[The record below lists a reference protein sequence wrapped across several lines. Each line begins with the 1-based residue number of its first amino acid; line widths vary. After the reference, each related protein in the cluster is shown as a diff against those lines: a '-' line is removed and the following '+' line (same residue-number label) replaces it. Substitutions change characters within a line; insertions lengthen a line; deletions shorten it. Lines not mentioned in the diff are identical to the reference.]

1 MVQVNAIISE
11 YVDMDDAPSEAG
23 ENANRFDVSKINFE
37 LLRREFAKVKRRN
50 LMMRDLE
57 ELIQQKLDRMIFTN
71 PNPNRVNFYER
82 YQEIIDN
89 YNSEQDRATIEKTF
103 NDLLDLVDGM
113 NQEEQ
118 RYVREGFE
126 NDEELSLYDILFRDD
141 LSKNDIKKVKE
152 VAASLLKK
160 IKAKIA
166 ELDHWTDKQE
176 TQTIVELLI
185 RNSLWEELPSCYDQE
200 SIAEY
205 RRRIYEFVYTRYKEA
220 V

>member
-1 MVQVNAIISE
+1 
-11 YVDMDDAPSEAG
+11 
-23 ENANRFDVSKINFE
+23 
-37 LLRREFAKVKRRN
+37 
-50 LMMRDLE
+50 MMRDLE
-57 ELIQQKLDRMIFTN
+57 ELIRQKLDRMIFAN
-71 PNPNRVNFYER
+71 PSPNRVNYYER

-103 NDLLDLVDGM
+103 NDLMDLVKGM

-126 NDEELSLYDILFRDD
+126 SDEELSLYDILFRDD

-160 IKAKIA
+160 IKAQIA

-176 TQTIVELLI
+176 TQKIVENLI
-185 RNSLWEELPSCYDQE
+185 RNALWEELPSCYDQE
-200 SIAEY
+200 SIYEY
-205 RRRIYEFVYTRYKEA
+205 RRRIYEYVYTRYKEA
-220 V
+220 A